1 MASVDLSCCLE
12 SSFKQWITC
21 IINLFSSCIY
31 IIYTF
36 FTVNTLDWLHFASYV
51 FPLQD
56 FKIIVEIV
64 VLQLWRRYFHFIGH
78 IDLFLSLIGWLLGTP
93 FLCDALQWELLS
105 SENLLQTYST
115 NKEIPNASQKGIIRR
130 WWKKPF

>member
-56 FKIIVEIV
+56 FNNCRNRGFAALKT
-64 VLQLWRRYFHFIGH
+64 LFSFHWS